1 MRSGVYS
8 SALVV
13 AALWLSAYSFNL
25 KLEDV
30 TCSAVELND
39 ANKGLNDVL
48 SRLTS
53 RSNFFSIFKVDLMK
67 ECPFWPDD
75 GMCTSKDSCG
85 VECCGDD
92 EIPVSWRADGEEGC
106 VECKDDPK
114 LDTRVNDEGLFSF
127 RVTDDDVWTIQDCEK
142 KMIYVDLRTNPESY
156 TGYRGDSAR
165 KAWTAIYEENC
176 FNFAKN
182 CQGGICDSESCKE
195 ERVLFKLIS
204 GIHTS
209 ITMSIVKEFVA
220 KEDGSLD
227 LDMYLKRVG
236 YFEDRKGNLYF
247 LLALLT
253 RAVAKSVDTLAK
265 FEYSTGDSTND
276 ADTEMI
282 LQELWNH
289 PSIKP
294 GCLKTF
300 DETDMFQG
308 LPDLKDEFRRH
319 FRNISSIMDCV
330 GCEKCK
336 LWGKLEFLGLGT
348 ALKLLFDSS
357 PQLQRNEIIA
367 LFQTLKKTSDSVGL
381 VEKFEHA
388 VLEEKAAEAKRAED
402 ARRREAVKEAL
413 LIANKYAL
421 PVLASVLVALLTTI
435 GALLL
440 RRQPSGT
447 KKPASTTP
455 KANGS
460 IRRRTE

>member
-1 MRSGVYS
+1 MRSGVYAS
-8 SALVV
+8 VLVV
-13 AALWLSAYSFNL
+13 AGLWLSVNSFSL

-30 TCSAVELND
+30 NCSAVELND

-53 RSNFFSIFKVDLMK
+53 RSNFFSIFKVDLLK

-92 EIPVSWRADGEEGC
+92 EIPVAWRADGEEGC

-127 RVTDDDVWTIQDCEK
+127 QATDNDVWTIQDDEK
-142 KMIYVDLRTNPESY
+142 EMIYVDLRTNPESY

-176 FNFAKN
+176 FSFAKN

-209 ITMSIVKEFVA
+209 ITMSIVKEFVTRD
-220 KEDGSLD
+220 DGSLD

-253 RAVAKSVDTLAK
+253 RAVAKSVDTLAE
-265 FEYSTGDSTND
+265 FEYSTGNSTND
-276 ADTEMI
+276 SETAMI
-282 LQELWNH
+282 LQELWEH

-348 ALKLLFDSS
+348 ALKILFDGS
-357 PQLQRNEIIA
+357 PQLQRNEVIA
-367 LFQTLKKTSDSVGL
+367 LFQTLKKTSDSVSL
-381 VEKFEHA
+381 VETFEYA
-388 VLEEKAAEAKRAED
+388 VLEEKAKEAKKAQDTRKA
-402 ARRREAVKEAL
+402 EAVKEAL
-413 LIANKYAL
+413 LIANEYAL
-421 PVLASVLVALLTTI
+421 PVLASVLVALLTTVA
-435 GALLL
+435 ALLL
-440 RRQPSGT
+440 RRQPAGT
-447 KKPASTTP
+447 KKQVFAVP
-455 KANGS
+455 KTNGS

>member
-1 MRSGVYS
+1 VYS

-220 KEDGSLD
+220 KEDG
-227 LDMYLKRVG
+227 
-236 YFEDRKGNLYF
+236 
-247 LLALLT
+247 
-253 RAVAKSVDTLAK
+253 
-265 FEYSTGDSTND
+265 
-276 ADTEMI
+276 
-282 LQELWNH
+282 
-289 PSIKP
+289 
-294 GCLKTF
+294 
-300 DETDMFQG
+300 
-308 LPDLKDEFRRH
+308 
-319 FRNISSIMDCV
+319 
-330 GCEKCK
+330 
-336 LWGKLEFLGLGT
+336 
-348 ALKLLFDSS
+348 
-357 PQLQRNEIIA
+357 
-367 LFQTLKKTSDSVGL
+367 
-381 VEKFEHA
+381 
-388 VLEEKAAEAKRAED
+388 
-402 ARRREAVKEAL
+402 
-413 LIANKYAL
+413 
-421 PVLASVLVALLTTI
+421 
-435 GALLL
+435 
-440 RRQPSGT
+440 
-447 KKPASTTP
+447 
-455 KANGS
+455 
-460 IRRRTE
+460 